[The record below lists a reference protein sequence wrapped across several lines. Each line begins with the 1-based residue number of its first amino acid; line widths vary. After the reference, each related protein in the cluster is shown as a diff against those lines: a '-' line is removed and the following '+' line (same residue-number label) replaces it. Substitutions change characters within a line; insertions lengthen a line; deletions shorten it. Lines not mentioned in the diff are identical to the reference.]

1 MLGPAGCADLPQRHR
16 RPRRGNEPPGR
27 RGPVSPLSPLGC
39 DSDST
44 TGGPPRQGRPAA
56 LGPTRSRVARHG
68 RTCDSDDSERAGGEE
83 GGCSESYHLPS
94 QNVSGQ
100 RAHYL
105 PPPSPNAADVKESSI
120 EAGFIPAA
128 AKGQPICNKG
138 VVLSRPTATRSGARA
153 PIDPEDY
160 FRSLNP
166 SVNFFLKIIFLFCC
180 WV

>member
-44 TGGPPRQGRPAA
+44 TSGPPRQGRPAA

-100 RAHYL
+100 RAHHS
-105 PPPSPNAADVKESSI
+105 PPPPYRRREDVLDRGRGR
-120 EAGFIPAA
+120 ARRRRRDA
-128 AKGQPICNKG
+128 PICNKG
-138 VVLSRPTATRSGARA
+138 VVPSRPTATRSGARA
-153 PIDPEDY
+153 
-160 FRSLNP
+160 RN
-166 SVNFFLKIIFLFCC
+166 
-180 WV
+180 